1 MALKFTQVLP
11 ARSSARALSNSDSDR
26 PRRKRRRKAVRRRRR
41 RVVRRDSN
49 T

>member
-26 PRRKRRRKAVRRRRR
+26 PKRRKRRRAVRRRR
-41 RVVRRDSN
+41 RVVRRNSN

>member
-26 PRRKRRRKAVRRRRR
+26 PRRKRRKVRRRRR
-41 RVVRRDSN
+41 RVVRRNSN